1 MVQSLDLCH
10 FSMHGLTF
18 LNHLL
23 NFLAPVIFLAV
34 LLALGARL
42 IWRGSSPLVNLWEQ
56 MLLNAVLGAVVLGVC
71 LVLWGRDGKLATY
84 ALLVL
89 SMGSCQWL
97 LQRGWR
103 A

>member
-23 NFLAPVIFLAV
+23 NFLAPAIFLAV

-71 LVLWGRDGKLATY
+71 LVLWGRDGKMLTYTALVVACAT
-84 ALLVL
+84 
-89 SMGSCQWL
+89 CQWVL
-97 LQRGWR
+97 VRGWK